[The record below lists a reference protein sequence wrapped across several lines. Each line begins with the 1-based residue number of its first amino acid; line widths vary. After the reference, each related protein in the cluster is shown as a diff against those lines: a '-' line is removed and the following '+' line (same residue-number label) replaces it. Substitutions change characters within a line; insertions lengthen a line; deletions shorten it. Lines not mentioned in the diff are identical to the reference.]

1 MKNDYDRP
9 FICPKHGKVPFT
21 TNGEDGARLL
31 RYCQICENEA
41 RNQRVHPSSP
51 YPLQGTS
58 PSVIP
63 ELNRGD

>member
-1 MKNDYDRP
+1 MKKCKKIRVN
-9 FICPKHGKVPFT
+9 CPKHGSV
-21 TNGEDGARLL
+21 LL
-31 RYCQICENEA
+31 PSGDELSGIVARYCPLCVQEA
-41 RNQRVHPSSP
+41 RHPQKRTDAP

>member
-1 MKNDYDRP
+1 MKNDYDHP
-9 FICPKHGKVPFT
+9 FICPKHGEVPFT
-21 TNGEDGARLL
+21 TNGEVGARLQ
-31 RYCQICENEA
+31 RYCQVCENEA
-41 RNQRVHPSSP
+41 RNQRLHPASP

>member
-1 MKNDYDRP
+1 MKSQSDLS
-9 FICPKHGKVPFT
+9 ITCPKHGEVSFT
-21 TNGEDGARLL
+21 TNGEVGARLR

-41 RNQRVHPSSP
+41 RNQRLHPSSP

>member
-1 MKNDYDRP
+1 MKKQYDLTI
-9 FICPKHGKVPFT
+9 ICPKHGEVPFT
-21 TNGEDGARLL
+21 PKGEEGARFL

-41 RNQRVHPSSP
+41 RNQRLHPSSP

>member
-1 MKNDYDRP
+1 MKNNYDHP
-9 FICPKHGKVPFT
+9 FICPKHGEVPFT
-21 TNGEDGARLL
+21 TNGEVGARLL
-31 RYCQICENEA
+31 RYCQVCENEA
-41 RNQRVHPSSP
+41 RNQRLHPSSP

>member
-1 MKNDYDRP
+1 MKSQCDLTI
-9 FICPKHGKVPFT
+9 ICPKHGEVRFT
-21 TNGEDGARLL
+21 TNGEIGTRLL
-31 RYCQICENEA
+31 RYCQVCESEA
-41 RNQRVHPSSP
+41 RNQRLHPSSP

>member
-1 MKNDYDRP
+1 MRSDTTIN
-9 FICPKHGKVPFT
+9 CPKHGTVPLSI
-21 TNGEDGARLL
+21 DPDLGADV
-31 RYCQICENEA
+31 
-41 RNQRVHPSSP
+41 QRVCPVCEHEVRNPQYYVLSP